1 MRTSSW
7 GLSGIICRR
16 LGNDLCIRLIEKF
29 EDFDGK
35 SCEALIIIAP
45 EHRIAKKRVRG
56 TEKMSREAMRVGGDG
71 KRNRKINN

>member
-1 MRTSSW
+1 MCVFSHSNAHIEL

-45 EHRIAKKRVRG
+45 EHRIGKK
-56 TEKMSREAMRVGGDG
+56 
-71 KRNRKINN
+71 